1 MSNAMVTGI
10 GGDVFVIICFVLV
23 IIPFAFDL
31 ISSDVRNINAD
42 LFTFRPYKKHEQ
54 LAYAAGLYQMSIR
67 LDTIAADIQCSE
79 SNTKDE
85 TGNSI
90 RRECF
95 ERASSLTR
103 IAAFDLMDLP
113 RADNLALFCY
123 YQRNIGIP
131 FEE

>member
-1 MSNAMVTGI
+1 MNNEMVTGI
-10 GGDVFVIICFVLV
+10 GGDVFVIICLVLAITPFV
-23 IIPFAFDL
+23 FDL
-31 ISSDVRNINAD
+31 IGSDVRNINAD
-42 LFTFRPYKKHEQ
+42 LYTFRPYKKRER

-67 LDTIAADIQCSE
+67 LDTIAADIQRSE
-79 SNTKDE
+79 GNTKDE

-103 IAAFDLMDLP
+103 IAAYDLMDLP
-113 RADNLALFCY
+113 RADNLALFFF